1 MIALIRLMVIGFVVM
16 SIFYVLISIYS
27 RSVRREKLEKSW
39 DEENPDAGD
48 AAARHEYIEDGMRQY
63 ESSLRKKLIWL
74 VYVIP
79 TLLVI
84 TLLYFTNA
92 D

>member
-1 MIALIRLMVIGFVVM
+1 MIALIRLMVIGFIVM

-27 RSVRREKLEKSW
+27 RSVRRERLEKSW
-39 DEENPDAGD
+39 DEENPDGAD

-84 TLLYFTNA
+84 TLLYLTNA